1 MKLKKN
7 VFPDHP
13 LLAEYSHRS
22 VRAEPNTS
30 HRDTSARGRDAKRF
44 MNKRFQSYALRY
56 EIPRRKSISPEN
68 RKKHS
73 ETLSP
78 VRKAK
83 APTSLSNTHTK
94 NNGLCQKCK
103 ETQSHTRTNHSG
115 CVKQLCNSV
124 HKTLTAAYGAASHH
138 VQNHLFSV
146 SKLFRIGPP
155 GARHA

>member
-1 MKLKKN
+1 MRFLTI
-7 VFPDHP
+7 PSLP
-13 LLAEYSHRS
+13 SIPIARS
-22 VRAEPNTS
+22 APNRIRPTA
-30 HRDTSARGRDAKRF
+30 TPPQGAATQKRF
-44 MNKRFQSYALRY
+44 MNKRFQSYPLRY
-56 EIPRRKSISPEN
+56 EIPRQNRFSPEN

-103 ETQSHTRTNHSG
+103 ETQSHTSTNHSG